1 MTAAPH
7 CNRIAAVPVVLVLLA
22 GLVGGVGTMVSAGVL
37 WSASLEGVGNAM
49 AVAVET
55 SVVEEVLF
63 RGVVLWGL
71 IAWWGRGC
79 TKQAATKHAVTK
91 YAVTKHA
98 ATKHAVIA
106 SAVLFGVLHLAPDG
120 PLVSEGARAAAEAT
134 GAPWLILAGQAVLKV
149 VQATLFGV
157 IMARF
162 VVRSP
167 WFQAAGWQR
176 ARSLLAPLV
185 IHFAFD
191 MLYLGIPL
199 CAGLSLPDSYL
210 TGSGADMT
218 TVALTALLL
227 ALALKTDGRRF
238 MG

>member
-79 TKQAATKHAVTK
+79 TKQAATKHAV
-91 YAVTKHA
+91 
-98 ATKHAVIA
+98 IA

-120 PLVSEGARAAAEAT
+120 PLVSESAWAAAEAT

-167 WFQAAGWQR
+167 WFQEAGWQR
-176 ARSLLAPLV
+176 ARSLLVPLV

-210 TGSGADMT
+210 TGSVGDMAT
-218 TVALTALLL
+218 LALTAFLL
-227 ALALKTDGRRF
+227 ALALKADC
-238 MG
+238 

>member
-1 MTAAPH
+1 M
-7 CNRIAAVPVVLVLLA
+7 PVVLVLLA
-22 GLVGGVGTMVSAGVL
+22 GLVGGVGTMLSAGVL
-37 WSASLEGVGNAM
+37 WSVSPEGIGNAM
-49 AVAVET
+49 AVALET

-71 IAWWGRGC
+71 IAWWGRGR
-79 TKQAATKHAVTK
+79 TKQ
-91 YAVTKHA
+91 A

-120 PLVSEGARAAAEAT
+120 PLVSEGAWAAAEAT

-210 TGSGADMT
+210 TGSVGDMDT
-218 TVALTALLL
+218 LALTTLLL
-227 ALALKTDGRRF
+227 ALALKADC
-238 MG
+238 

>member
-7 CNRIAAVPVVLVLLA
+7 CNRIAAAPVVLVLLA

-37 WSASLEGVGNAM
+37 WSASPEGIGNAM
-49 AVAVET
+49 AVALET

-71 IAWWGRGC
+71 IAWWGRGL
-79 TKQAATKHAVTK
+79 TKQAV
-91 YAVTKHA
+91 
-98 ATKHAVIA
+98 TKHAVIA

-120 PLVSEGARAAAEAT
+120 PLVSEGAWAAAEAT
-134 GAPWLILAGQAVLKV
+134 GAPWLILAGQAVLKA

-167 WFQAAGWQR
+167 WFQEAGWQR
-176 ARSLLAPLV
+176 ARSLLVPLV

-210 TGSGADMT
+210 TGSVGDMT
-218 TVALTALLL
+218 TLALTTLLL
-227 ALALKTDGRRF
+227 ALALKADC
-238 MG
+238 

>member
-1 MTAAPH
+1 M
-7 CNRIAAVPVVLVLLA
+7 VLVLLA

-37 WSASLEGVGNAM
+37 WSASPEGIGNAM
-49 AVAVET
+49 AVALET

-71 IAWWGRGC
+71 IAWWGRGL
-79 TKQAATKHAVTK
+79 TKQAV
-91 YAVTKHA
+91 
-98 ATKHAVIA
+98 TKHAVIA

-120 PLVSEGARAAAEAT
+120 PLVSEGAWAAAEAT
-134 GAPWLILAGQAVLKV
+134 GAPWLILAGQAVLKA

-167 WFQAAGWQR
+167 WFQEAGWQR
-176 ARSLLAPLV
+176 ARSLLVPLV

-210 TGSGADMT
+210 TGSVGDMT
-218 TVALTALLL
+218 TLALTTLLL
-227 ALALKTDGRRF
+227 ALALKADC
-238 MG
+238 

>member
-1 MTAAPH
+1 ML
-7 CNRIAAVPVVLVLLA
+7 VVLVLLA

-49 AVAVET
+49 AVALET

-71 IAWWGRGC
+71 IAWWGRGH
-79 TKQAATKHAVTK
+79 TKQ
-91 YAVTKHA
+91 A

-120 PLVSEGARAAAEAT
+120 PLVSEGAWAAAEAT
-134 GAPWLILAGQAVLKV
+134 DAPWLILAGQAVLKV

-167 WFQAAGWQR
+167 WFQEAGWQR
-176 ARSLLAPLV
+176 ARSLLVPLV

-210 TGSGADMT
+210 TGSVGDMAT
-218 TVALTALLL
+218 LALTAFLL
-227 ALALKTDGRRF
+227 ALALKADC
-238 MG
+238 

>member
-79 TKQAATKHAVTK
+79 TKQAATKQAATK
-91 YAVTKHA
+91 QA

-120 PLVSEGARAAAEAT
+120 PLVSESAWAAAEAT

-167 WFQAAGWQR
+167 WFQEAGWQR
-176 ARSLLAPLV
+176 ARSLLVPLV

-210 TGSGADMT
+210 TGSVGDMAT
-218 TVALTALLL
+218 LALTAFLL
-227 ALALKTDGRRF
+227 ALALKADC
-238 MG
+238 